1 MQNTLTARSRFADL
15 PVFSGKAFTLF
26 VLFFT
31 VVMEALIAEF
41 GFPPTIRY
49 INDFLILILLLT
61 ILVKPAHLGARVGE
75 PVICV
80 TLLLLLTFSVSSI
93 INGVKP
99 LLYLWAFRNTF
110 RGFIFFFA
118 CVRYLKKDDLPGI
131 MDALLALQIVSFF
144 LALYQHFVLGLN
156 MDHTGGLFGHGN
168 GAGVNPFNALL
179 FSYYLNAYLSGN
191 QSLRKFAAVLVTSL
205 VIAAVAEEK
214 ITFVLFIVIALVS
227 LLLSRASGKLL
238 VALLISLVAL
248 AVGLNV
254 LRALYP
260 SMFEILTSF
269 DAMNQYLTG
278 THDTGYVLPRI
289 GSFPVIKNMFFGD
302 SLLKNLFGV
311 GFGNGETSS
320 FTFFV
325 GPYYAL
331 YGFLNYRWFSHQWI
345 FLECGYLGFYCYL
358 AFFFVVLLTLL
369 ARRRAAEKDEL
380 PYLTC
385 SIALVVCVI
394 ITIWYNATLKVDMC
408 YISFFSIAFGFV
420 AMRAQ
425 GEGEAR

>member
-1 MQNTLTARSRFADL
+1 MHNTLTESSRFADL
-15 PVFSGKAFTLF
+15 PLFSGKTFTLF

-31 VVMEALIAEF
+31 VVMEALISEL
-41 GFPPTIRY
+41 GFPLTIRY

-61 ILVKPAHLGARVGE
+61 ILVDPAHLCAKVGG

-80 TLLLLLTFSVSSI
+80 TLLLLLAFSVSSI

-131 MDALLALQIVSFF
+131 MDALLALQIISFF

-179 FSYYLNAYLSGN
+179 FAYYLNAYLSGN
-191 QSLRKFAAVLVTSL
+191 QSLRKLAVALITSL

-227 LLLSRASGKLL
+227 LLFTRASGKLL
-238 VALLISLVAL
+238 VALSIALVAL

-254 LRALYP
+254 LRTLYP
-260 SMFEILTSF
+260 SMFEILTSY
-269 DAMNQYLTG
+269 DAMNQYLTV
-278 THDTGYVLPRI
+278 TYDTGYVLPRI
-289 GSFPVIKNMFFGD
+289 GSFSVIKNMFFGD
-302 SLLKNLFGV
+302 SLLRILFGV

-320 FTFFV
+320 FAFLV
-325 GPYYAL
+325 GL

-358 AFFFVVLLTLL
+358 AFFVVVLLTLL
-369 ARRRAAEKDEL
+369 AKRRVAGKDEL

-385 SIALVVCVI
+385 SAVLVVCVVI
-394 ITIWYNATLKVDMC
+394 SIWYNATLKVDMC
-408 YISFFSIAFGFV
+408 YLSFFSIAIGFV
-420 AMRAQ
+420 AMRAR
-425 GEGEAR
+425 GKGEAR

>member
-1 MQNTLTARSRFADL
+1 MQNTLTESSRFADL
-15 PVFSGKAFTLF
+15 PLISGKTFTLF

-31 VVMEALIAEF
+31 VVMEALISEL

-49 INDFLILILLLT
+49 INDFLILILLMT
-61 ILVKPAHLGARVGE
+61 ILVDPAHLCAKVGG

-131 MDALLALQIVSFF
+131 MDALLALQIISFF
-144 LALYQHFVLGLN
+144 LVIYQHFVLGLN
-156 MDHTGGLFGHGN
+156 MDETGGLFGHGN
-168 GAGVNPFNALL
+168 GAGLNPFNALL
-179 FSYYLNAYLSGN
+179 FAYYLNVYLSGN
-191 QSLRKFAAVLVTSL
+191 QSLRKLAVALITSL
-205 VIAAVAEEK
+205 LIAAIAEEK
-214 ITFVLFIVIALVS
+214 ITFVLFSVIALVS
-227 LLLSRASGKLL
+227 FLLTKASGKLI

-248 AVGLNV
+248 TIGLNV
-254 LRALYP
+254 LRTLYP

-278 THDTGYVLPRI
+278 THETGYVLPRI
-289 GSFPVIKNMFFGD
+289 GSFSVIKNMFFGD

-320 FTFFV
+320 FTFLV
-325 GPYYAL
+325 GPYYVL
-331 YGFLNYRWFSHQWI
+331 YGFLNYRWFSHQWV

-358 AFFFVVLLTLL
+358 AFFVIVLLTLL
-369 ARRRAAEKDEL
+369 ARRRAVGKDEL

-385 SIALVVCVI
+385 SAALVVCVI
-394 ITIWYNATLKVDMC
+394 ISIWYNATLKVDMC
-408 YISFFSIAFGFV
+408 YLSFFSIAIGFV
-420 AMRAQ
+420 VMRAQ
-425 GEGEAR
+425 GEGEA